1 MCLFT
6 RSLLFTGHVSR
17 FDTLHMSFSLS
28 LCSLMQS
35 YSRRFTVCSPPLH
48 GHSGGSIILKRC
60 RLALVL
66 PWAVNIAVK
75 FGVNL
80 ILLASLSLMI
90 WKNHFFACHFVLESH
105 WFSHLAMLWALSCC
119 TISFFG
125 ILLNDMSSILAASL
139 ASLSASSFP
148 WIPTRTF
155 IQVNVIV
162 QLRLSSTIA
171 DFPISS
177 MR

>member
-80 ILLASLSLMI
+80 ILLVSLSLMTGKI
-90 WKNHFFACHFVLESH
+90 FSLLVLLLWNRIGFATWLCSGPSVVVLLHFWES
-105 WFSHLAMLWALSCC
+105 C
-119 TISFFG
+119 
-125 ILLNDMSSILAASL
+125 
-139 ASLSASSFP
+139 
-148 WIPTRTF
+148 
-155 IQVNVIV
+155 
-162 QLRLSSTIA
+162 
-171 DFPISS
+171 
-177 MR
+177 